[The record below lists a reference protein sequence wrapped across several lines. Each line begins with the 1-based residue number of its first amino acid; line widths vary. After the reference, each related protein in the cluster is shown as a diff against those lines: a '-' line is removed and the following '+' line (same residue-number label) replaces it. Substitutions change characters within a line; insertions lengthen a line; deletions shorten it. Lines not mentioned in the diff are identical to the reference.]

1 MLRSVAA
8 CLLAGSVLLAPI
20 APAQTARLE
29 HVDCAATPAAIRIT
43 VRATGPFS
51 YTANSLSGPP
61 RVYADLLQVAPAR
74 SGTETVACKD
84 GRVGLIRIS
93 RHAAGTRLT
102 VVLANPAPFHHT
114 LSADKRSLTLEIEAA
129 SPAATVDSP
138 PRPAVPPQTP
148 RAADAPRPC
157 QLPAIADDLVSVA
170 PDVRLIP
177 EKPDDMLDLIKFHDG
192 FIGFGNPDDSQFALY
207 LFRAADGSEVPLP
220 RGLASLERYYAF
232 AFQDEE
238 NSVVSDLRAQHK
250 IPARLIAYVVLPAE
264 AQAPIHAEIR
274 RYAVQCGKPGQVVRA
289 TFAFSSTASS
299 GIVMR
304 RLSVAASH

>member
-1 MLRSVAA
+1 MAA
-8 CLLAGSVLLAPI
+8 CLFAGSVLLAPI
-20 APAQTARLE
+20 ASAQPARLE
-29 HVDCAATPAAIRIT
+29 HVDCTATPAAIRVT
-43 VRATGPFS
+43 VRATGAFI

-61 RVYADLLQVAPAR
+61 RVYADLLQVSPSQ

-93 RHAAGTRLT
+93 RHAGGTRLT

-129 SPAATVDSP
+129 APPVAVDAP
-138 PRPAVPPQTP
+138 PRPAAPPPTP
-148 RAADAPRPC
+148 RAADVPRAC
-157 QLPAIADDLVSVA
+157 QLPAIAEDLVSVA

-192 FIGFGNPDDSQFALY
+192 FIGFGNPDDSQVALY

-220 RGLASLERYYAF
+220 RGLASLERFYAF
-232 AFQDEE
+232 GFQEEE

-250 IPARLIAYVVLPAE
+250 IPARLIAYVVLPAA
-264 AQAPIHAEIR
+264 AQPPIHAEIR
-274 RYAVQCGKPGQVVRA
+274 RYAAQCGKPGQVVRA

-299 GIVMR
+299 GVVMR
-304 RLSVAASH
+304 RLSVAEPH